1 MLATGNGLESVRR
14 PPLDSSPRAAPRA
27 AVFHSRRV
35 PPTQPPTPTKSPSK
49 PSYASSPSAKRP
61 LRSNSSLS
69 SATTPPPN
77 IRTLRSRRSNEPLQG
92 GDNDEVTIEREN
104 ALNNSSSKKLKKT
117 ENEKEEEEEEEEK
130 MSEESATV
138 CTLRVEDQVA
148 ADVSLVL
155 SLTQCRDTNNMQQD
169 AQDRL

>member
-1 MLATGNGLESVRR
+1 M
-14 PPLDSSPRAAPRA
+14 
-27 AVFHSRRV
+27 
-35 PPTQPPTPTKSPSK
+35 
-49 PSYASSPSAKRP
+49 
-61 LRSNSSLS
+61 
-69 SATTPPPN
+69 
-77 IRTLRSRRSNEPLQG
+77 QG